1 MTAPLADEITIECIA
16 LRLGC
21 RAELIRKAAQ
31 MPDYDPALLAARRAN
46 FIASIQAHEAD
57 GAGLWDPRTREQKDL
72 DEFTNEVIETR
83 KGDYPR

>member
-1 MTAPLADEITIECIA
+1 MTAPLTDEITIECIA

-57 GAGLWDPRTREQKDL
+57 GVGLWMQDADGSDTDMSSQLQDAGFGTGGIL
-72 DEFTNEVIETR
+72 
-83 KGDYPR
+83 